1 MEKIYFYFWFFVLFI
16 SPINSISE
24 QWRDYPSC
32 NLGRLQ
38 SPIELNEYESDY
50 SNSFSFVYE
59 FYKTPGSINPYV
71 TYTRVWNIKDG
82 GFVNFEKQGVI
93 KQYELEKIELYN
105 GIHKIDGESGDYE
118 LHLVHKKNLD
128 FNSHINQYRKI
139 VDANMYLTVV
149 LRYKTNCSET
159 ENKCISDNG
168 LLTILTNTTDVEEP
182 KKPFDLNKYPIYQD
196 KRAYFYEGSFLYTPC
211 DENVN
216 YYVINDFFSSDVFN
230 ETNFNNTI
238 YNVTGFNETIGQ
250 KNKYGR
256 PVLKNFMNYREF
268 LKSKYISMNKYY
280 LILMICIIF
289 I

>member
-1 MEKIYFYFWFFVLFI
+1 MEKIYFYFLFFVLFI

-24 QWRDYPSC
+24 QWRNYTSC
-32 NLGRLQ
+32 RLGRLQ

-59 FYKTPGSINPYV
+59 YYKDIGGISPND
-71 TYTRVWNIKDG
+71 TYTRFWNIADG

-93 KQYELEKIELYN
+93 KQYELKKIELYN
-105 GIHKIDGESGDYE
+105 GIHKIDGKLGDYE

-128 FNSHINQYRKI
+128 FNSHKNQYRKI

-149 LRYKTNCSET
+149 IRYKTNCNET
-159 ENKCISDNG
+159 GIKCISDNG
-168 LLTILTNTTDVEEP
+168 LLSKINNSES
-182 KKPFDLNKYPIYQD
+182 FNLNNYPIYQD

-216 YYVINDFFSSDVFN
+216 YYVVDDFFYSDLFNGNNFN
-230 ETNFNNTI
+230 ETINNITGFNNTI
-238 YNVTGFNETIGQ
+238 EQ

-268 LKSKYISMNKYY
+268 LKSKNINMNMYY
-280 LILMICIIF
+280 LIIMICIIF

>member
-1 MEKIYFYFWFFVLFI
+1 MKKIYFYFLFFVLFI

-24 QWRDYPSC
+24 QWRNYSSC
-32 NLGRLQ
+32 RLGRLQ

-59 FYKTPGSINPYV
+59 YYKDIGGISPND
-71 TYTRVWNIKDG
+71 TYTRFWNITDG
-82 GFVNFEKQGVI
+82 GFANFEKQGVI
-93 KQYELEKIELYN
+93 KQYELKKIELYN
-105 GIHKIDGESGDYE
+105 GIHKIDGKLGDYE

-128 FNSHINQYRKI
+128 FNSHKNQYRKI
-139 VDANMYLTVV
+139 VDANMYLIVV
-149 LRYKTNCSET
+149 IRYKTNCNEAGI
-159 ENKCISDNG
+159 KCISDNG
-168 LLTILTNTTDVEEP
+168 LLSKINNSES
-182 KKPFDLNKYPIYQD
+182 FNLNNYPIYQD

-216 YYVINDFFSSDVFN
+216 YYVVDDFFYSDLFN
-230 ETNFNNTI
+230 GNEFSNTI
-238 YNVTGFNETIGQ
+238 NTITGFNNKIEQ

-268 LKSKYISMNKYY
+268 LKSKNINMNMYY
-280 LILMICIIF
+280 LIIMICIIF

>member
-1 MEKIYFYFWFFVLFI
+1 MEKIYFYILFFLLIIF
-16 SPINSISE
+16 PINSISE
-24 QWRDYPSC
+24 DWRNYLSC
-32 NLGRLQ
+32 DIGRLQ

-59 FYKTPGSINPYV
+59 FYNTPMEISKEN
-71 TYTRVWNIKDG
+71 TYTVFWNITNG

-93 KQYELEKIELYN
+93 KQYELQKIELYN
-105 GIHKIDGESGDYE
+105 GIHKIDGISGDYE

-128 FNSHINQYRKI
+128 FNSHKNQYRKI

-149 LRYKTNCSET
+149 LRYKTNC
-159 ENKCISDNG
+159 NDNNIKCISDNG
-168 LLTILTNTTDVEEP
+168 LISNLINDTN
-182 KKPFDLNKYPIYQD
+182 PFDLNKYPIYQD

-216 YYVINDFFSSDVFN
+216 YYVVNDFFYSEELNDSNINNIIPNITEFN
-230 ETNFNNTI
+230 ITI
-238 YNVTGFNETIGQ
+238 NP

-268 LKSKYISMNKYY
+268 LKSKNISINMYY
-280 LILMICIIF
+280 LIFMICIIF

>member
-1 MEKIYFYFWFFVLFI
+1 MERIYFYFLFFFLFI
-16 SPINSISE
+16 SPINSISKD
-24 QWRDYPSC
+24 WRNYSSC
-32 NLGRLQ
+32 RLGRLQ

-59 FYKTPGSINPYV
+59 YYKDIGGISSND
-71 TYTRVWNIKDG
+71 TYTRFWNIADG

-93 KQYELEKIELYN
+93 KQYELKKIELYN
-105 GIHKIDGESGDYE
+105 GIHKIDGKLGDYE

-128 FNSHINQYRKI
+128 FNSHKNQYRKI

-149 LRYKTNCSET
+149 LRYKTNCNESGI
-159 ENKCISDNG
+159 KCISDNG
-168 LLTILTNTTDVEEP
+168 LLSKINNSES
-182 KKPFDLNKYPIYQD
+182 FNLNNYPIYQD

-216 YYVINDFFSSDVFN
+216 YYVVDDFFYSDLFN
-230 ETNFNNTI
+230 GNN
-238 YNVTGFNETIGQ
+238 FNETINTITGFNNKIEQ
-250 KNKYGR
+250 NNKYGR

-268 LKSKYISMNKYY
+268 LKSKNINMNMYY
-280 LILMICIIF
+280 LIIMICIIF

>member
-1 MEKIYFYFWFFVLFI
+1 MEKIYFYFLFFVLFI
-16 SPINSISE
+16 SPINSISKD
-24 QWRDYPSC
+24 WRNYSSC
-32 NLGRLQ
+32 RLGRLQ

-59 FYKTPGSINPYV
+59 YYKDIGGISSND
-71 TYTRVWNIKDG
+71 TYTRFWNIADG

-93 KQYELEKIELYN
+93 KQYELKKIELYN
-105 GIHKIDGESGDYE
+105 GIHKIDGKLGDYE

-128 FNSHINQYRKI
+128 FNSHKNQYRKI

-149 LRYKTNCSET
+149 IRYKTNCNET
-159 ENKCISDNG
+159 GIKCISDNG
-168 LLTILTNTTDVEEP
+168 LLSKINNSES
-182 KKPFDLNKYPIYQD
+182 FNLNNYPIYQD

-216 YYVINDFFSSDVFN
+216 YYVVDDFFYSDLFN
-230 ETNFNNTI
+230 GTDFSNTI
-238 YNVTGFNETIGQ
+238 NTITGFNNEIEQ

-256 PVLKNFMNYREF
+256 PVIKNFMNYREF
-268 LKSKYISMNKYY
+268 LKSKNINMNMYY
-280 LILMICIIF
+280 LIIMICIIF

>member
-1 MEKIYFYFWFFVLFI
+1 MEKIYFYFLFFILFI

-24 QWRDYPSC
+24 DWRNYLSC
-32 NLGRLQ
+32 GVGRLQ

-59 FYKTPGSINPYV
+59 YYNTGAQANLNN
-71 TYTRVWNIKDG
+71 TYTKFWTITNG
-82 GFVNFEKQGVI
+82 GYVNFEKQGVI
-93 KQYELEKIELYN
+93 KQYELQKIELYN
-105 GIHKIDGESGDYE
+105 GIHKIDGKLGDYE

-128 FNSHINQYRKI
+128 FNSHKNQYRKI

-149 LRYKTNCSET
+149 LRYKKNCIDT
-159 ENKCISDNG
+159 DIKCISDNG
-168 LLTILTNTTDVEEP
+168 LLSTLIPTSPNSIN
-182 KKPFDLNKYPIYQD
+182 LNNYPIYQD

-216 YYVINDFFSSDVFN
+216 YYVVDDFFYSDVS
-230 ETNFNNTI
+230 ETDFNNTI
-238 YNVTGFNETIGQ
+238 NDIAGFDEIIRP

-268 LKSKYISMNKYY
+268 LKSKNISINMYY
-280 LILMICIIF
+280 LILMICLIF

>member
-1 MEKIYFYFWFFVLFI
+1 MKRIYFYFLFFVLFI

-24 QWRDYPSC
+24 QWRNYSSC
-32 NLGRLQ
+32 RLGRLQ

-59 FYKTPGSINPYV
+59 YYKDIGGISSND
-71 TYTRVWNIKDG
+71 TYTRFWNIADG

-93 KQYELEKIELYN
+93 KQYELKKIELYN
-105 GIHKIDGESGDYE
+105 GIHKIDGKLGDYE

-128 FNSHINQYRKI
+128 FNSHKNQYRKI

-149 LRYKTNCSET
+149 LRYKTNCNEA
-159 ENKCISDNG
+159 EIKCISDNG
-168 LLTILTNTTDVEEP
+168 LLSKINNSES
-182 KKPFDLNKYPIYQD
+182 FNLNNYPIYQD

-216 YYVINDFFSSDVFN
+216 YYVVDDFFYSDLFN
-230 ETNFNNTI
+230 GTDCNTI
-238 YNVTGFNETIGQ
+238 NTITGFNNEIEQ

-268 LKSKYISMNKYY
+268 LKSKNINMNMYY
-280 LILMICIIF
+280 LIIMICIIF

>member
-1 MEKIYFYFWFFVLFI
+1 MGKIYFYFLFFILFI

-24 QWRDYPSC
+24 DWRNYLSC
-32 NLGRLQ
+32 KIGRLQ

-59 FYKTPGSINPYV
+59 YYKDIGGISSND
-71 TYTRVWNIKDG
+71 TYTRFWNIADG

-93 KQYELEKIELYN
+93 KQYELKKIELYN
-105 GIHKIDGESGDYE
+105 GIHKIDGKLGDYE

-128 FNSHINQYRKI
+128 FNSHKNQYRKI

-149 LRYKTNCSET
+149 LRYKTNCNEAGIKS
-159 ENKCISDNG
+159 ISDNG
-168 LLTILTNTTDVEEP
+168 LLSKINNSES
-182 KKPFDLNKYPIYQD
+182 FNLNNYPIYQD

-216 YYVINDFFSSDVFN
+216 YYVVDDFFYSDLFN
-230 ETNFNNTI
+230 GTDFSNTI
-238 YNVTGFNETIGQ
+238 NTITGFNNEIEQ

-268 LKSKYISMNKYY
+268 LKSKNINMNMYY
-280 LILMICIIF
+280 LIIMICIIF

>member
-1 MEKIYFYFWFFVLFI
+1 MEKIYFYFLFFVLFI
-16 SPINSISE
+16 SPINSISKD
-24 QWRDYPSC
+24 WRNYSSC
-32 NLGRLQ
+32 RLGRLQ

-59 FYKTPGSINPYV
+59 YYKDIGGISSND
-71 TYTRVWNIKDG
+71 TYTRFWNIADG

-93 KQYELEKIELYN
+93 KQYELKKIELYN
-105 GIHKIDGESGDYE
+105 GIHKIDGKLGDYE

-128 FNSHINQYRKI
+128 FNSHKNQYRKI

-149 LRYKTNCSET
+149 IRYKTNCNET
-159 ENKCISDNG
+159 GIKCISDNG
-168 LLTILTNTTDVEEP
+168 LLSKINNSES
-182 KKPFDLNKYPIYQD
+182 FNLNNYPIYQD

-216 YYVINDFFSSDVFN
+216 YYVVDDFFYSDLFN
-230 ETNFNNTI
+230 GTDFSNTI
-238 YNVTGFNETIGQ
+238 NTITGFNNEIEQ

-268 LKSKYISMNKYY
+268 LKSKNINMNMYY
-280 LILMICIIF
+280 LIIMICIIF